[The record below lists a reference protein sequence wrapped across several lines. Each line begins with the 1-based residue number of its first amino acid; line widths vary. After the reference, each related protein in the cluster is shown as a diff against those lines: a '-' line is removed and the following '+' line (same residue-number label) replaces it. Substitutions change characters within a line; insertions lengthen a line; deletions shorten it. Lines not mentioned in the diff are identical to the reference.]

1 MKTLVSSIFF
11 CISVCRTGSDFTL
24 DEDRHYSSMVYNERQ
39 GRRLFFLFLFIDT
52 LLPYYNHILQTATLT
67 SVADCYCEKFSLPPR
82 FLCIKR
88 SV

>member
-11 CISVCRTGSDFTL
+11 CIPVCRTGSDLLLMKIVIIALWFTMK
-24 DEDRHYSSMVYNERQ
+24 DKVGAFSFY
-39 GRRLFFLFLFIDT
+39 FFLDT
-52 LLPYYNHILQTATLT
+52 LLSYYNHILQTATLT